1 MASKRHIRRKA
12 CEWKR
17 SYPTREAAIDASIV
31 LRRRTGSKTTAY
43 RCPFCGC
50 YHHGHTPTRTKKAI
64 RAKQE
69 RGY

>member
-17 SYPTREAAIDASIV
+17 SYPTLDDAISASIG
-31 LRRRTGSKTTAY
+31 LRKRTGSKTTAY
-43 RCPFCGC
+43 RCPHCGR
-50 YHHGHTPTRTKKAI
+50 YHHGHTASRTKKVM
-64 RAKQE
+64 RAK